1 MNHDAIIVEYGE
13 NFFIPNCLENQEGR
27 KINHKKSK
35 KEKKGKCLEV
45 CNLNF
50 HDIYSF
56 CVKLSSRIFQG
67 VFFMVQH

>member
-56 CVKLSSRIFQG
+56 
-67 VFFMVQH
+67 